1 MTDDTD
7 TAPAEAVAKREWI
20 TPRLE
25 LLGTMDEVSTNG
37 AQPPND
43 FTSPSVAAS

>member
-1 MTDDTD
+1 MTNDTD
-7 TAPAEAVAKREWI
+7 TPAPVVKREWI

-25 LLGTMDEVSTNG
+25 LLGSMDEVRADG

-43 FTSPSVAAS
+43 FTSPSAAAS

>member
-1 MTDDTD
+1 MAKDTNTD
-7 TAPAEAVAKREWI
+7 PPVAKREWT

-25 LLGTMDEVSTNG
+25 LLGTMDEVSSNG

-43 FTSPSVAAS
+43 FTSPSLAAS